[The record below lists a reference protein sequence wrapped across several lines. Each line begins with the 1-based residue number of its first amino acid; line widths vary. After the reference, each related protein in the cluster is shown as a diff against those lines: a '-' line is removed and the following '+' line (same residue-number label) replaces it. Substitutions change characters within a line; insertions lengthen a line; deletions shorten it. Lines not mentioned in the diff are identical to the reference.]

1 MITVLCYKNCSTC
14 KRALKYLDDKNID
27 YTYREI
33 KEEKPSY
40 DELKSWYMRSG
51 LELKRFY
58 NTSGALYKERHLK
71 EKFKEMS
78 EDEIL
83 RYLATDGMLVKRPIL
98 ISDDKILVGFKP
110 HEWEKYLK

>member
-71 EKFKEMS
+71 EKFKEM
-78 EDEIL
+78 
-83 RYLATDGMLVKRPIL
+83 
-98 ISDDKILVGFKP
+98 F
-110 HEWEKYLK
+110 H

>member
-71 EKFKEMS
+71 EKFKEMN

-110 HEWEKYLK
+110 HEWEEYLK